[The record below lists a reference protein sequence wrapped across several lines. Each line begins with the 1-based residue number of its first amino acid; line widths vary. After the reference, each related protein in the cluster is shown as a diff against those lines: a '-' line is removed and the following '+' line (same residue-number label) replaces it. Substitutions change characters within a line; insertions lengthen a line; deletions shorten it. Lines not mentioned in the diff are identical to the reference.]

1 MYFTLFYQLN
11 QQSPQW
17 FNLLYVESFIPYN
30 LKNSY
35 HFVEVIIFDIPFQW
49 ILKDSP
55 VMHIE
60 KHVKLFDFES
70 A

>member
-1 MYFTLFYQLN
+1 MN

-17 FNLLYVESFIPYN
+17 YNLVYVESFIPCN
-30 LKNSY
+30 LKNPY
-35 HFVEVIIFDIPFQW
+35 HFVEVIIFDISFHW
-49 ILKDSP
+49 VLKDSP